1 MCEGSAA
8 PVYTPSLRE
17 TVEPSAGDTP
27 KPARE
32 RHRARPAAR
41 KAART
46 TAPDAR
52 PFTPDISIAN
62 LPQKLGPKGSG
73 GLPGCVV
80 NAGSLLGFSFMSLND
95 EQSPD
100 EPLGTETFEQGD
112 EALDEESRLDPDFLE
127 DVERDPSLDPTLLVD
142 ERELEEAGATFDD
155 AEAMAILDGGI
166 DDPDGVGLPREG
178 RIRNGDDE
186 GWDLDA

>member
-1 MCEGSAA
+1 
-8 PVYTPSLRE
+8 
-17 TVEPSAGDTP
+17 
-27 KPARE
+27 
-32 RHRARPAAR
+32 
-41 KAART
+41 
-46 TAPDAR
+46 
-52 PFTPDISIAN
+52 
-62 LPQKLGPKGSG
+62 
-73 GLPGCVV
+73 
-80 NAGSLLGFSFMSLND
+80 MSQYD

-142 ERELEEAGATFDD
+142 ELELEEAGATFDD
-155 AEAMAILDGGI
+155 PEAMAVLEGGI
-166 DDPDGVGLPREG
+166 DDPDGVGSPREG